1 MQMWADVQ
9 LDLAEARR
17 RQLESETAAVR
28 LAATSPRPAAGT
40 GLRASVGR
48 ALIRAGHVLAPE
60 PAVAHH
66 RHHRMAAR
74 QP

>member
-17 RQLESETAAVR
+17 RRLEAEAAVVR
-28 LAATSPRPAAGT
+28 LAAASPRQAAGA
-40 GLRASVGR
+40 GLRGTVGR

-60 PAVAHH
+60 PAAGHHHHH
-66 RHHRMAAR
+66 RTMAR